1 MGYQFTRLD
10 RIRRREDF
18 LLTQKRG
25 RRLNA
30 AHFTLV
36 LYDRRDEGPSRLGLV
51 TSRKVAKA
59 VGRNRV
65 RRVLRETFRLN
76 RDRFPAHTD
85 VVVIAREGAAEL
97 DSSVIRDEILAAL
110 TRRGIP
116 PAPKPRT
123 KAP

>member
-1 MGYQFTRLD
+1 MGYRFTRLD

-65 RRVLRETFRLN
+65 RRVLRETFRLH
-76 RDRFPAHTD
+76 R
-85 VVVIAREGAAEL
+85 
-97 DSSVIRDEILAAL
+97 AAL
-110 TRRGIP
+110 FPMPATLSTCRRTSTSCAEIT
-116 PAPKPRT
+116 AM
-123 KAP
+123 